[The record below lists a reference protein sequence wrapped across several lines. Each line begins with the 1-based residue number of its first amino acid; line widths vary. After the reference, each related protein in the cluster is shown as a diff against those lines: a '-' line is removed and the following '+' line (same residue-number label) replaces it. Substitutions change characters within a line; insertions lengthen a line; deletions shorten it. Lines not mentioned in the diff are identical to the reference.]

1 MKTIV
6 KYATALAMAAA
17 LLSTEACS
25 LRLNEKRLRGEGETV
40 SKTIPAPEF
49 TAIEA
54 HRTANVKLV
63 EEPQGQITVSTHENV
78 MPYVVV
84 TCTDRVLK
92 ITIDPAINSAEDIDL
107 EVTVPA
113 HSAIERLAASS
124 AARIET
130 NGLEVGR
137 TLRLKSTSAAT
148 VEGAI
153 KAPSIGIEASSAAK
167 VEVEVETET
176 LQANASSAARIAL
189 EGTARRIRA
198 KASSSAKIDA
208 ETLTAEEGDIEASS
222 AARIDVCCSKTLKA
236 RSSSAAS
243 IKNHCRPEHFE
254 TSQSSA
260 GSVDS
265 GETRTE

>member
-17 LLSTEACS
+17 LLSIEACS

-49 TAIEA
+49 TAVEA
-54 HRTANVKLV
+54 HRTAEVRLV

-84 TCTDRVLK
+84 TCKNRVLK
-92 ITIDPAINSAEDIDL
+92 ITIDPAINSTEDIDL
-107 EVTVPA
+107 KVTVPA

-130 NGLEVGR
+130 NGLKVDR
-137 TLRLKSTSAAT
+137 TLQLKCSSAAT
-148 VEGAI
+148 IEGAI
-153 KAPSIGIEASSAAK
+153 EAPSIGIDASSAAK
-167 VEVEVETET
+167 IKAEVETEA
-176 LQANASSAARIAL
+176 LQADASSAARIAL
-189 EGTARRIRA
+189 EGTARRLRA
-198 KASSSAKIDA
+198 EASSSAKIDA
-208 ETLTAEEGDIEASS
+208 ATLSAEEGDIEASS
-222 AARIDVCCSKTLKA
+222 AARIDVCCSKLLKA

-260 GSVDS
+260 GRVDS
-265 GETRTE
+265 GENRTE